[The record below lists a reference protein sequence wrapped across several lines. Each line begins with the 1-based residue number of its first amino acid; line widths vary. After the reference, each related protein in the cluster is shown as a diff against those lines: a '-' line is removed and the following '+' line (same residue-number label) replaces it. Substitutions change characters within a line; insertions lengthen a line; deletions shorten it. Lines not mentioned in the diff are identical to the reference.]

1 MNSNNWLSFPLS
13 PTHSSLPAHLQ
24 TSQSHHFSR
33 GLVNDNMDNPFQSQ
47 GTFFSSL
54 SSSSFKFYLYL
65 IVCKFAEW
73 NLINTHG
80 SSEVPKVADFLGV
93 SKSENQSDLV
103 AFNEIEAND
112 SHYLFQNN
120 SLVPVQNTVVA
131 TSSNNFEF
139 QENANSLQ
147 SLTLSM
153 GSGNGKGSTCETS
166 GDNSTNTVET
176 TPRRTLDTFGQRTS
190 IYRGVTR
197 SVFFLA
203 YSAMFLIFL
212 IIESQHFLYSIP
224 TLNAKGLI
232 ALTCEEIQDSI
243 LSPYCYNY

>member
-24 TSQSHHFSR
+24 TSQSHHFSL
-33 GLVNDNMDNPFQSQ
+33 GLGNDTMDNPFQSQ
-47 GTFFSSL
+47 GTYLFPLLLLLLYLSL
-54 SSSSFKFYLYL
+54 SL
-65 IVCKFAEW
+65 ILCKFAEW
-73 NLINTHG
+73 NMINTHG

-103 AFNEIEAND
+103 AFNEIQAND
-112 SHYLFQNN
+112 SDYLFQSN

-131 TSSNNFEF
+131 TTSNYEF

-153 GSGNGKGSTCETS
+153 GSGKASTCETS

-197 SVFFLA
+197 LV
-203 YSAMFLIFL
+203 FLITCIMQYCSLSSL
-212 IIESQHFLYSIP
+212 IISQLFIV
-224 TLNAKGLI
+224 LI
-232 ALTCEEIQDSI
+232 QFVF
-243 LSPYCYNY
+243 